1 MTQINGFQACPSSRD
16 PFLKPNLTRKP
27 SMSTI
32 WLELGQKAWS
42 PSHAVFPR
50 PGNGPDPSRLSSIIL
65 KPWVRFKS
73 LIYEISI

>member
-1 MTQINGFQACPSSRD
+1 
-16 PFLKPNLTRKP
+16 
-27 SMSTI
+27 MSTI